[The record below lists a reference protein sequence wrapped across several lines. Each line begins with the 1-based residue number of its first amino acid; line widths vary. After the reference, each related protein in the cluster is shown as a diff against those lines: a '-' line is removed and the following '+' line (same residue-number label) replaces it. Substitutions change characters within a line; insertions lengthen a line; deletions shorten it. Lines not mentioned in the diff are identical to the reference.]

1 MWNFATNFYVR
12 KCYIPGIFVQMSHI
26 PFLLGLSEMLRT
38 KHSIKHRRE
47 ESIRLQVILVDV
59 MMLEDIHV
67 RSYWRCKILHLD
79 FRLFQVNAKQLLVGL
94 FFFCHLLYVS
104 VTHDHPW
111 YRTFKYHALGSLS
124 IARPGW
130 TGLHW

>member
-1 MWNFATNFYVR
+1 MLN
-12 KCYIPGIFVQMSHI
+12 IPRIFVQMSHI

-67 RSYWRCKILHLD
+67 RSY
-79 FRLFQVNAKQLLVGL
+79 
-94 FFFCHLLYVS
+94 
-104 VTHDHPW
+104 
-111 YRTFKYHALGSLS
+111 
-124 IARPGW
+124 
-130 TGLHW
+130 